1 MTLKMRWESI
11 GVSNHRLFSENIFKE
26 IDAIQVCVPLEITR
40 NHLFLSLETLRNTDK
55 EWAYL

>member
-26 IDAIQVCVPLEITR
+26 IDAIQMCVPLEITR
-40 NHLFLSLETLRNTDK
+40 NQLFLSLETLRNRDK